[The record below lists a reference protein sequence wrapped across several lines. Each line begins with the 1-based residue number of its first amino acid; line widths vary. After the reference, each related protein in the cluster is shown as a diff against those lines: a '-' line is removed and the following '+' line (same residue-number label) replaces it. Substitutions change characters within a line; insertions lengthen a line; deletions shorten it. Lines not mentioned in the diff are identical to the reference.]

1 MAMGE
6 PIQISSLPIP
16 IKNTTYKG
24 FVEGYSFSINRYQ
37 MSLTLSTSDFTYSV
51 TPTRWQDVPAALIW
65 SAVDPAVQWVTYD

>member
-6 PIQISSLPIP
+6 PIEIDNLPIP

-24 FVEGYSFSINRYQ
+24 FVEGYTFSINRYQ

-51 TPTRWQDVPAALIW
+51 TPTRWQDVDPADIW
-65 SAVDPAVQWVTYD
+65 SGVNPAIQWDTYD